1 MNVHP
6 GINNLIVISIQ
17 SYTVVPIFSI
27 GFWGSRLRLEMVLCS
42 IPPQTLSTEYT
53 VIRYSGSVK

>member
-6 GINNLIVISIQ
+6 GINNLIFISFQ
-17 SYTVVPIFSI
+17 SYTVVPVFSI

-42 IPPQTLSTEYT
+42 IPPQTLSSEET
-53 VIRYSGSVK
+53 VIRFSGLVK